1 MIFIKFDKYIRIYAQ
16 GLDATITE
24 YGVTQG
30 IMMFVV
36 AAIMIAILIPVLN
49 GVMTATPIYTTNPL
63 AVGNMSAGGVYVD
76 ITNPALTNYSGSGYG
91 VLTTQAG
98 LVTAQGTTWSTV
110 ASGYGLMV
118 VVLVIVAAAVILGAL
133 ALFRSNE

>member
-1 MIFIKFDKYIRIYAQ
+1 
-16 GLDATITE
+16 
-24 YGVTQG
+24 
-30 IMMFVV
+30 MFVV

>member
-1 MIFIKFDKYIRIYAQ
+1 VIFIKFDKYIRIYAQ

-49 GVMTATPIYTTNPL
+49 GVMTATPIYTTDPL
-63 AVGNMSAGGVYVD
+63 AVGNMSPGGVFVAAGT
-76 ITNPALTNYSGSGYG
+76 IPNYTGSGYG

-133 ALFRSNE
+133 ALFRTNE